1 MNDHQLDQLIE
12 SGAPGY
18 RPPPSA
24 DFEATWQQIRHRR
37 VRRVSRSLVH
47 WWRPLALAASLGLAF
62 SLGRWS
68 HSPAQAPVVVA
79 NTPDQPVTMVATAL
93 LGESVVL
100 LSSLPQ
106 DAGDAHD
113 QRFAREAGDL
123 LTTTRLLLDA
133 PVSQQNPALKALL
146 EDLELV
152 LAQVARL
159 HNGESHTERD
169 LIRDAVTQQD
179 LVPRIRSVAAHL
191 TAGD

>member
-37 VRRVSRSLVH
+37 ARRVSRSLVH

-68 HSPAQAPVVVA
+68 HTATRAPSVVV
-79 NTPDQPVTMVATAL
+79 NTPEQPVTTVATAL

-106 DAGDAHD
+106 EGQAQD

-123 LTTTRLLLDA
+123 LLTTRLLLDA